1 MIRIDHEARAEA
13 TSKPEEVSPRPSSW
27 LVRHSLVALS
37 LGSVVVVIGAWQL
50 ASTYLISPFFLPSP
64 SSIVQAFQHLLANG
78 QLEQDTGISL
88 FRILSG
94 WLLGSLVGAPVGFLL
109 GTSRVAKAVLDPFV
123 HFLRFIPALAL
134 VSLFMVWFGV
144 GEESKIL
151 LIMYAVAF
159 LVTVT
164 TATGVAAISDDKV
177 AAAKCLGSS
186 GLALFWRVRVP
197 AAMPH
202 VYTAMRLGLANA
214 FLVIIAVEIIA
225 ANSGLGYLIW
235 TARLYFQISWMFVGV
250 VTLGILGV
258 VTDRLWRLL
267 GRTMLRRYVGAS
279 ARY

>member
-50 ASTYLISPFFLPSP
+50 ASTYLISPFFLPAP

-202 VYTAMRLGLANA
+202 VYTAMRLGMANA